1 MCWTVLRVSACALL
15 QDSQIANLPEPN
27 KFYMEDLRGFLSH
40 IGKGIIGLTG
50 VDVCIYGDKG
60 DPINPDLCTLKDCPI
75 VDSFSKIVIF
85 KLIRPFFRYIGRHI
99 VKPNKRYQM
108 DGLEADTI
116 FSMTLTITCI
126 IAPLIQ
132 AASIAILYAVKSMSA
147 RLAIIAAAGLVFS
160 LCSRWC
166 GGSNRSEIFTHTAA

>member
-1 MCWTVLRVSACALL
+1 MCWIMLRVSACALI
-15 QDSQIANLPEPN
+15 QDSQIVNMPEPN
-27 KFYMEDLRGFLSH
+27 QFYMEDLRGFLSH
-40 IGKGIIGLTG
+40 IGKGIIGLTEE
-50 VDVCIYGDKG
+50 DACIYGDRG

-75 VDSFSKIVIF
+75 VDSFSEMVIF

-99 VKPNKRYQM
+99 IKPNKRYQM
-108 DGLEADTI
+108 DGFEADDI

-132 AASIAILYAVKSMSA
+132 AASIAILYAVKPMSA
-147 RLAIIAAAGLVFS
+147 RLAIIAAAGLIFS

-166 GGSNRSEIFTHTAA
+166 GGSNRSEIFTHTAG